1 MLFCERAE
9 LGLSFFIV
17 IFINQRGIMKSKLKD
32 PWLSISDMMTGLMMV
47 FLFITVS
54 YSHAMKKESENAVEE
69 AVASHDDIE
78 EIISEIID
86 IRIEIAKDLHEEFD
100 KDLRK
105 WDATIDDE
113 TLTFRFNSPEVL
125 FRAGD
130 DKVSPLFD
138 EILSDFWPRYLE
150 ILNNHREKISEI
162 KIEGHTSS
170 EWSSTVTR
178 NESYFNNMKLSQD
191 RSRNVLQKCFEYTQE
206 DLIDWSI
213 STVTA
218 NGFSFSRLKYN
229 NSGYEDP
236 EASRRVEFTIH
247 VPTSE
252 SIDEI
257 AETL

>member
-1 MLFCERAE
+1 
-9 LGLSFFIV
+9 
-17 IFINQRGIMKSKLKD
+17 MKSKLKD
-32 PWLSISDMMTGLMMV
+32 PWLAISDMMTGLMMV

-54 YSHAMKKESENAVEE
+54 YAHNVKKESETAVEE
-69 AVASHDDIE
+69 AVASHDNIE

-86 IRIEIAKDLHEEFD
+86 ARAKIAEDLHREFD
-100 KDLRK
+100 KDLER

-130 DKVSPLFD
+130 ANVSSLFN
-138 EILSDFWPRYLE
+138 EIISDFWPRYLS
-150 ILNNHREKISEI
+150 ILNSNSNQIYEI

-170 EWSSTVTR
+170 EWSSRVTR

-191 RSRNVLQKCFEYTQE
+191 RSRNVLEKCFDYTPPE
-206 DLIDWSI
+206 LIEWSI
-213 STVTA
+213 ATITA
-218 NGFSFSRLKYN
+218 NGFSFSRLKYSEN
-229 NSGYEDP
+229 GEEDP
-236 EASRRVEFTIH
+236 ETSRRVEFTIH
-247 VPTSE
+247 VHTSE